1 MYSSGDAISPLTSS
15 ESTITRNMRPILVFD
30 TFDTAHISTYI
41 VYVIIYVIKFINNIL
56 VCSSKLY
63 SKIIIKFI

>member
-1 MYSSGDAISPLTSS
+1 MYITMYSSGDAMFTLVSS

-41 VYVIIYVIKFINNIL
+41 IYIIIYVI
-56 VCSSKLY
+56 
-63 SKIIIKFI
+63 